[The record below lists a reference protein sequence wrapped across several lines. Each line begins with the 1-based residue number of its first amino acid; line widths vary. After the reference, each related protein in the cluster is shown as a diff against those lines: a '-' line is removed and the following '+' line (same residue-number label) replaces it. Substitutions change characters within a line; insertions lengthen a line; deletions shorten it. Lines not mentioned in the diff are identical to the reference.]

1 MMEKIDQVA
10 RAFFHLRRWLVF
22 FEDLFQR
29 SLLSHLVQVEVEDV
43 QERRVLLEA
52 PPVGLEVVFGL
63 DGHNFAIRVLL
74 VCAKMVKMLLMA
86 STL

>member
-10 RAFFHLRRWLVF
+10 RACFHLRRWLVF
-22 FEDLFQR
+22 FEDLFHR

-43 QERRVLLEA
+43 QERGVLLEA
-52 PPVGLEVVFGL
+52 PPVGLEVVLCL

-74 VCAKMVKMLLMA
+74 VRAKMVKCCR
-86 STL
+86 